1 MVPNGDDQM
10 EDPVPLGRTGLGLVQ
25 LANKVAYVLRH
36 FRLAPSPG
44 EDSACDYVLR
54 YVMPVS
60 VPTL

>member
-1 MVPNGDDQM
+1 MPNGDDQM

-25 LANKVAYVLRH
+25 IANKVAHLLRR
-36 FRLAPSPG
+36 FGLAPSPG

-60 VPTL
+60 VLTL